1 VNTYLAVNKYLDA
14 AGIALSAIWGAKL
27 RSLMTVL
34 GNIVAVTS
42 IIAVVS
48 LIQGLNASV
57 RQAILNEAGADS
69 FNVQQFG
76 IVRSD
81 EEFLRVQS
89 NPRISALDA
98 AAVRRYS
105 PLASAVMLSSQ
116 ARGRV
121 TYREVSLDSV
131 QITGVTPEYGNF
143 SNYDAERGR
152 LISPT
157 EVEFTRPAVVLGW
170 QTAERLFG
178 PDIDPLDKV
187 VQLEGVHFRVIGVS
201 AKRGTLLGQS
211 QDEFAVIPLGQFN
224 QLFGSR
230 RQLTMSV
237 KPRDLTHI
245 ATAIDEAT
253 LALRISRR
261 LKPSQ
266 TDNFAMFTSDT
277 VLGIYRSAT
286 NGIFAVL
293 IGVVALSLVVGGVV
307 IMNIMLMVVTER
319 TREIGLRKALG
330 ARRADIMTQ
339 MLTESVVLSVFG
351 GVVGTILG
359 GAVGIIVSRLTPIP
373 AAIQPWS
380 VVLGIGITALVGLF
394 FGLYPASRAARLDPI
409 EALRR
414 E

>member
-1 VNTYLAVNKYLDA
+1 VNQYLDA
-14 AGIALSAIWGAKL
+14 AGIALSAIWAAKL

-57 RQAILNEAGADS
+57 RSAILNQAGADS
-69 FNVQQFG
+69 FIVQQFG

-81 EEFLRVQS
+81 DEWLKVQS
-89 NPRISALDA
+89 NPRITSIDA
-98 AAVRRYS
+98 DAVRRYS
-105 PLASAVMLSSQ
+105 PLVSSVMLSSSAS
-116 ARGRV
+116 ARM
-121 TYREVSLDSV
+121 TYRAASIDSV
-131 QITGVTPEYGNF
+131 QVTGVTQEYINF
-143 SNYDAERGR
+143 SNYDAEQGR
-152 LISPT
+152 LMSPT
-157 EVEFTRPAVVLGW
+157 EVSVGRPVIVLGA

-178 PDIDPLDKV
+178 PDIEPLEKT
-187 VQLEGVHFRVIGVS
+187 VQVQGVHFRVVGVS

-211 QDEFAVIPLGQFN
+211 QDEFAVIPLTQF
-224 QLFGSR
+224 QQMFGSR
-230 RQLTMSV
+230 RQLSMSV
-237 KPRDLTHI
+237 KPRDLNEI
-245 ATAIDEAT
+245 GPAIDDTTIAM
-253 LALRISRR
+253 RIARR

-266 TDNFAMFTSDT
+266 DDNFAIFNSET

-286 NGIFAVL
+286 SGIFAVL
-293 IGVVALSLVVGGVV
+293 VGVVALSLVVGGVV

-330 ARRADIMTQ
+330 ARRSDIMTQ

-351 GVVGTILG
+351 GIVGTILG
-359 GAVGIIVSRLTPIP
+359 AIIGITISQLTPIP
-373 AAIQPWS
+373 ASIQPWS

>member
-1 VNTYLAVNKYLDA
+1 MNKHADA
-14 AGIALSAIWGAKL
+14 AGIALSAIWASKL

-48 LIQGLNASV
+48 VIQGLNASV
-57 RQAILNEAGADS
+57 KQAILNAAGADS
-69 FNVQQFG
+69 FIVQQFG
-76 IVRSD
+76 ITRSD
-81 EEFLRVQS
+81 EEFQRAQS
-89 NPRISALDA
+89 NPRITQLDA

-121 TYREVSLDSV
+121 TYRDASIDGVS
-131 QITGVTPEYGNF
+131 ITGVTSEYVNF

-152 LISPT
+152 LMNPT
-157 EVEFTRPAVVLGW
+157 EVEVARPTVVLGW
-170 QTAERLFG
+170 QTADRLFDE
-178 PDIDPLDKV
+178 DIDPLDKTI
-187 VQLEGVHFRVIGVS
+187 QIEGVHFRVAGIS
-201 AKRGTLLGQS
+201 AKRGSLLGQS
-211 QDEFAVIPLGQFN
+211 QDQFAVIPLMQF
-224 QLFGSR
+224 QQVFGSR

-237 KPRDLTHI
+237 KPRDLTQI
-245 ATAIDEAT
+245 AAAIDDAT
-253 LALRISRR
+253 IALRISRR
-261 LKPSQ
+261 MKPNKP
-266 TDNFAMFTSDT
+266 DNFAIFTSDT

-286 NGIFAVL
+286 SGIFAVL
-293 IGVVALSLVVGGVV
+293 VGVVALSLVVGGVV
-307 IMNIMLMVVTER
+307 IMNIMLMVVSER

-330 ARRADIMTQ
+330 ARRSDIMVQ

-351 GVVGTILG
+351 GVVGTIFGVLI
-359 GAVGIIVSRLTPIP
+359 AITISRFTPIP

-394 FGLYPASRAARLDPI
+394 FGLYPANHAARLDPI